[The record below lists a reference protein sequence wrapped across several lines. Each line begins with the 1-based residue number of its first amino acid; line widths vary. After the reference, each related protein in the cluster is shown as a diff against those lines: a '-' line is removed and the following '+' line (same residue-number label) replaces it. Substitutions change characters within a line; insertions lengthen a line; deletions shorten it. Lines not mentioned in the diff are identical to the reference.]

1 MLAGGPS
8 TLHASSHQV
17 SSRYRLSDEAF
28 CCMSVQLHARAGAG
42 TSEGAVSCRGYV
54 PKRPTILV
62 VGNEG
67 RGLRTAVERVC
78 EGVLRINAA
87 PSPGRIAPQGV
98 DSLNVSVA
106 TGILLHQLLQPRAAV
121 RE

>member
-87 PSPGRIAPQGV
+87 PSPGRIAPQGRG
-98 DSLNVSVA
+98 LPQCQR
-106 TGILLHQLLQPRAAV
+106 GHRHPAAPAAAAACSGA
-121 RE
+121 